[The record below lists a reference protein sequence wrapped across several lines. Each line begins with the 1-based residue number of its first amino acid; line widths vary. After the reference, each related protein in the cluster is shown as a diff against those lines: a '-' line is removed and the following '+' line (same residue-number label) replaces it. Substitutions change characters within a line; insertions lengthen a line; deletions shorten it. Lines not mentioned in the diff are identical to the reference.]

1 MTDQHIPTALEL
13 KRAQAVCDAF
23 NLRCPP
29 GTEVL
34 VALGDTPV
42 GDTLEQTVIWPAS
55 VCADGRVTVPFD
67 GLGLVET
74 WRIAPVEPQPVQAP
88 EPAGDDQETE
98 REPTLLAV
106 RTLAQANDETIER
119 MARMGLGIP
128 PHEILGVRVSHLVE
142 TLYGRMAESLEDEAD
157 NPSDPRRLAL
167 ELSLARRYREI
178 LERTEAN
185 ARKAILA
192 QKLDPRQGG

>member
-1 MTDQHIPTALEL
+1 MTDLNIPTALEL

-34 VALGDTPV
+34 VTV
-42 GDTLEQTVIWPAS
+42 GPNDTLEQTIEQPA
-55 VCADGRVTVPFD
+55 VVLPNGFVVTPLST
-67 GLGLVET
+67 LGLVNVSAIT
-74 WRIAPVEPQPVQAP
+74 PIEPKSAIGSDATPS
-88 EPAGDDQETE
+88 GDDHETE

-119 MARMGLGIP
+119 MNRMGLGIP
-128 PHEILGVRVSHLVE
+128 PHEILAVRVSHLVE
-142 TLYGRMAESLEDEAD
+142 TLYGRMAESLEDEEI

-192 QKLDPRQGG
+192 QKLQP